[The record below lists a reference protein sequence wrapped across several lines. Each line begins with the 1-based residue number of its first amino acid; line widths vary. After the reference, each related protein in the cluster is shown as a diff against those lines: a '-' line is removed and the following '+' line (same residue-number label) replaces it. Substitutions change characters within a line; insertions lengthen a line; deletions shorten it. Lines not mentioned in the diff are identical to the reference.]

1 MSKAY
6 LSLGSNMGD
15 RVANLKTAANRLNQT
30 ESIQVVNKSSFY
42 TTAPVGYLNQDDFV
56 NVVIEIETELEPMAL
71 LSVCQAI
78 EIELKRIRLIHW
90 GPRTIDVDILWI
102 ENFKSELQVLT
113 VPHIRMLER
122 AFVMVPLSE
131 LNPSLLI
138 DQQMVIEWCSHLA
151 DQEVRKMT
159 HEKW

>member
-1 MSKAY
+1 MSKSY

-15 RVANLKTAANRLNQT
+15 RIANLKMAVDLLNQT
-30 ESIQVVNKSSFY
+30 TGIQVVNKSSFY
-42 TTAPVGYLNQDDFV
+42 TTAPVGYLDQNDFI
-56 NVVIEIETELEPMAL
+56 NIVIEIETELEPMAL
-71 LSVCQAI
+71 LSGCQSV
-78 EIELKRIRLIHW
+78 EIELKRVRLIHW

-102 ENFKSELQVLT
+102 ENFKSDLEILT
-113 VPHIRMLER
+113 VPHCRMLER

-159 HEKW
+159 HEEW